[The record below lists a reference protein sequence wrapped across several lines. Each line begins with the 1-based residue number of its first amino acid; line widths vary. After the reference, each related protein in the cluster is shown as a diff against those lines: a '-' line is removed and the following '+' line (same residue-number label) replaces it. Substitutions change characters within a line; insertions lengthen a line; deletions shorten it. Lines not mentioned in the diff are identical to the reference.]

1 MRLVKRILA
10 YALAVGL
17 ALTSI
22 PAESGYVYA
31 QGNGQSVD
39 YSSNKISLGTLNW
52 MDDDREDYY
61 FTSVSSE
68 LDDDTV
74 IKNLCISVD
83 NGGTFSLPSS
93 VLTAN
98 HKTGITLNN
107 EYLSSVSTS
116 DELISV
122 TFSGAFTIAQ
132 VKAFV
137 GDLRFHRNT
146 EDDSVYQKVCV
157 VADDIQ
163 LGENET
169 VLLIDGTPHYY
180 RYVSISND
188 SNITW
193 NDAYGAA
200 KSTSIN
206 GLKGYLATVTSDY
219 EENFLSGFIIER
231 FNFNPTANDWMKNPW
246 AWLGGVRTNVKDSDG
261 FFDNDTLAEYS
272 VDPGD
277 HTYRDVLVNDSW
289 RGTYNADLDL
299 WIAYDWQTEWK
310 MDVNTRQ
317 LIHTVDG
324 EVTYVDPL
332 PRKWYWA
339 CGPEAGNTFYSTNL
353 KGGYENAAGTTGA
366 DLPYGDWYVKSP
378 ENADKGTQRQEF
390 VLALGSNYG
399 TVSWDDTSNELI
411 TGERVAGYLVEYS
424 AYGNIAPSKAPYHA
438 YRYITADEID
448 YNGGRLPGEEKIIT
462 ITGSDFSVDMG
473 TGFVNASTVLELGNI
488 SAKDDLNEACEVTV
502 NPEDLLVLNERI
514 ANGPAGRVTLRLTSG
529 NATSSVKATVVADE
543 NTDISVSVF
552 DPTKQSTPSISVPDN
567 SVSGTTSYTITVP
580 SIEQGLTIA
589 ISPTNQLSTFDFEYG
604 DEQNGVKNDIDAG
617 VDFDSWSPG
626 LIILNGL
633 KEGDNGKVSVKVN
646 SQGNT
651 SKIYEFRVF
660 KDATVK
666 PQEKDITITGNNF
679 SVKAGSAFLTAA
691 ELLTKSE
698 ARAYYIDEHDNYID
712 VDVSVDSA
720 DLIKLNSNIYSS
732 TIGGVDVN
740 LVSGNFKKPI
750 TVNVTAD
757 DNKDMTAKIEDASG
771 GYEGKITPLI
781 KDEEDKRTYNIT
793 VPYDV
798 TSIKIT
804 NTLAEKTASFDTT
817 YGVNDEMLNNKASVS
832 ANESLSELV
841 VSNLQVGDNGDVSI
855 KVKAQNGDTKVYV
868 FSIVRDL
875 CDNANITSND
885 FSVPFGSGFL
895 NSAAVIKK
903 AGIVAKDKEDNE
915 LDVTVDSEGLLALN
929 QRIAE
934 GPSGTVFL
942 KIVAGKT
949 ASLLKVTVLPDS
961 NTDASISVSDPDEK
975 YVPKITATEKTEEKT
990 TYTILLP
997 ADEEALSIKTA
1008 LAKETSS
1015 FDSDYG
1021 IDSTGLIGD
1030 ISLDDESTEQNII
1043 LSNIKAENNG
1053 KVSVKVKA
1061 ADDSSMIYEFVIT
1074 KAKKIVEEVIV
1085 SIEASNFTVDAG
1097 TDMLF
1102 SNDFAELA
1110 NIVATDDSGNEV
1122 GYEIDADDLINLNK
1136 EIADK
1141 AKRFDRTVEV
1151 KISSGKTAKK
1161 VIVTVNPAELDPE
1174 PDMTY
1179 EISDATDV
1187 TGSLSD
1193 KITHTLKTEAGQY
1206 IINITVPYDVKGVKI
1221 ANSVDTESGVEFDTT
1236 YDIKTSDLKAGAKV
1250 LEGSTPS
1257 DITVKDLQVGD
1268 NGSVSVKVKT
1278 VKDKTRIYTFNIT
1291 RDLCDNANISADNF
1305 DVPFG
1310 SNFLNASDIIKKA
1323 SIKAFDKDENELAV
1337 TVDSD
1342 SLLVLNERI
1351 VKGPSGIVTVKLV
1364 AGKTTKLMKVTIRPD
1379 DSTDA
1384 SVSVSDP
1391 DGKNS
1396 PLLSL
1401 ISAGEENRKKFII
1414 NLPCEEDKLVI
1425 NTTLTDSTSSFDLT
1439 YGTDGVLAGDD
1450 ATVVYTSPKKITLSN
1465 IPEGKAFTVSVQV
1478 KAENGDKLVYE
1489 YTIEREKAPVVEEDV
1504 TITVQ
1509 NESIQVKV
1517 GGDYIKA
1524 KDILE
1529 GTGATAS
1536 TTGGKTVSVAVDS
1549 DDLLNLNE
1557 KMIKGTTGS
1566 CDVYLY
1572 AGNAQAKITVDIQ
1585 PVGNTAIGVQ
1595 VSDPV
1600 GSYEPECS
1608 DPVRTKQANTRQ
1620 YSITLPYYE
1629 TAVKIDLT
1637 LDQNASVSDEYG
1649 ENGLETDLKQTATA
1663 EKTTDT
1669 SITVSHV
1676 AVGDNGKISLKV
1688 VVDENTYMIYEFAI
1702 TRDDCS
1708 DAEFEKSANTPSF
1721 RKSTTGFVKEND
1733 IITTG
1738 EVKAKDK
1745 NGTELKVTVDNNDLL
1760 ILNERLQNDIA
1771 GKVSIKLYAGN
1782 TKGSIDVMVLADD
1795 NTDAQIAVTDPDET
1809 YFPRVKGTEVKDG
1822 KTTYKLLL
1830 PSGEDKLKIETK
1842 LAKTTS
1848 SFDQTYGTNGI
1859 NTTSLKTGIAIAADS
1874 PSSIVLSDIPEG
1886 ECGSVSIKVVAADET
1901 SMIYEF
1907 MISREKAP
1915 EVEPEKTVIISLEVS
1930 DFEIEAGSV
1939 ILYSSDFEEKA
1950 KISCTDTEDNKVAY
1964 EINAD
1969 DLINL
1974 NNEIK
1979 DVSKKEDR
1987 TVAVKVTTGK
1997 ITKTVKVKVTPKK
2010 EDAGGEGQDGQDD
2023 QGKENDNP
2031 DGTDIVDPDG
2041 KGQDNPDDQIDDK
2054 PQKQTVVT
2062 ITAEDFEVELG
2073 SNTLTVDEIIKRA
2086 NASAKDDEGKTVEM
2100 NVQMFDLITL
2110 NSYIEGDKERE
2121 YSLTI
2126 YAGSAKKTIT
2136 VKLVPKKQT
2145 EKKEDSEKKA
2155 DEETKESSEAPAET
2169 KEQTV
2174 ETKVE
2179 DDAFVIELSKT
2190 IAVKDKYRFTFVGV
2204 TKKDSVTYRSSK
2216 KKIATVSKKG
2226 VVVGKK
2232 VGTTVITAI
2241 IKKGTFSYKVKLNL
2255 KVVKATNAMDKLISI
2270 KKKGLMKK
2278 TGKLPELNVYEAV
2291 NAGKNI
2297 KLKFSNLAKDAKL
2310 ECVSDNKNVKIAK
2323 LSLSK
2328 KKKTATITVKGQK
2341 RGFSHVTVKVNQGG
2355 RFYYVRYLIRV
2366 KSGKWTLK
2374 QLKTYLN

>member
-1 MRLVKRILA
+1 MAFVM
-10 YALAVGL
+10 ALSLMTVS
-17 ALTSI
+17 T
-22 PAESGYVYA
+22 PKVMA
-31 QGNGQSVD
+31 QEAGNKD
-39 YSSNKISLGTLNW
+39 YESNKISLGTLTWSN
-52 MDDDREDYY
+52 EKADYS
-61 FTSVSSE
+61 FPDADIDVNSGSLST
-68 LDDDTV
+68 
-74 IKNLCISVD
+74 LCVSVD
-83 NGGTFSLPSS
+83 KGGTFSVGNVSFPNATFISGI
-93 VLTAN
+93 TAN
-98 HKTGITLNN
+98 GAYSNTLATG
-107 EYLSSVSTS
+107 EYESVSIKGS
-116 DELISV
+116 LSPSEIE
-122 TFSGAFTIAQ
+122 AFLQGLT
-132 VKAFV
+132 
-137 GDLRFHRNT
+137 FHRNT
-146 EDDSVYQKVCV
+146 NEITEFQRVSVFADSVEL
-157 VADDIQ
+157 DDH
-163 LGENET
+163 T
-169 VLLIDGTPHYY
+169 SVMLIDGTPHYY
-180 RYVSISND
+180 KYVNVSASAID
-188 SNITW
+188 W
-193 NDAYGAA
+193 FDAYAEA
-200 KSTSIN
+200 KNSTLN
-206 GLKGYLATVTSDY
+206 GMKGYLATVTSDV
-219 EENFLSGFIIER
+219 ENR
-231 FNFNPTANDWMKNPW
+231 F
-246 AWLGGVRTNVKDSDG
+246 V
-261 FFDNDTLAEYS
+261 
-272 VDPGD
+272 
-277 HTYRDVLVNDSW
+277 YRSVNDVCSLNSSSNI
-289 RGTYNADLDL
+289 NAWIGGIRTHITDSNRSVLDAEAISANNL
-299 WIAYDWQTEWK
+299 
-310 MDVNTRQ
+310 N
-317 LIHTVDG
+317 LGDG
-324 EVTYVDPL
+324 LNYET
-332 PRKWYWA
+332 PRNWYWI
-339 CGPEAGNTFYSTNL
+339 CGPEAGKSFYTTNI
-353 KGGYENAAGTTGA
+353 KGNSESAPGTAMTDIKFESWETDKPDNMIVSYDKYDGFEGA
-366 DLPYGDWYVKSP
+366 Q
-378 ENADKGTQRQEF
+378 ACA
-390 VLALGSNYG
+390 LALGHFSNTTG
-399 TVSWDDTSNELI
+399 DDPFWDDYYPNYTGNYWEQNEGHTCAI
-411 TGERVAGYLVEYS
+411 TGYIVEYS
-424 AYGNIAPSKAPYHA
+424 SYGNIKPTVAPCNAI
-438 YRYITADEID
+438 RYVSADAHD
-448 YNGGRLPGEEKIIT
+448 YNKEDLPGTERIVT
-462 ITGSDFSVDMG
+462 ISCEDFNIDMG
-473 TGFVNASTVLELGNI
+473 SGFINSESLKTLGKI
-488 SAKDDLNEACEVTV
+488 SAVNDLGANVAVSVNTDDLLA
-502 NPEDLLVLNERI
+502 LNERI
-514 ANGPAGRVTLRLTSG
+514 ANGPAG
-529 NATSSVKATVVADE
+529 
-543 NTDISVSVF
+543 SVSVRLTAEGASKTLKVTVESVAEDDDYKVSVTVL
-552 DPTKQSTPSISVPDN
+552 DPANKNIPLITGPDK
-567 SVSGTTSYTITVP
+567 TITDKNVYNIVVP
-580 SIEQGLTIA
+580 NEETGLYIVT
-589 ISPTNQLSTFDFEYG
+589 SLESNNLSFDQTYG
-604 DEQNGVKNDIDAG
+604 DSTNKGVKSELTSNSIKLTAVNAG
-617 VDFDSWSPG
+617 VITLSD
-626 LIILNGL
+626 IA
-633 KEGDNGKVSVKVN
+633 EGDNGKVSVKVN
-646 SQGNT
+646 
-651 SKIYEFRVF
+651 
-660 KDATVK
+660 
-666 PQEKDITITGNNF
+666 
-679 SVKAGSAFLTAA
+679 AG
-691 ELLTKSE
+691 E
-698 ARAYYIDEHDNYID
+698 
-712 VDVSVDSA
+712 
-720 DLIKLNSNIYSS
+720 
-732 TIGGVDVN
+732 
-740 LVSGNFKKPI
+740 
-750 TVNVTAD
+750 
-757 DNKDMTAKIEDASG
+757 
-771 GYEGKITPLI
+771 
-781 KDEEDKRTYNIT
+781 
-793 VPYDV
+793 
-798 TSIKIT
+798 T
-804 NTLAEKTASFDTT
+804 N
-817 YGVNDEMLNNKASVS
+817 
-832 ANESLSELV
+832 
-841 VSNLQVGDNGDVSI
+841 
-855 KVKAQNGDTKVYV
+855 
-868 FSIVRDL
+868 
-875 CDNANITSND
+875 
-885 FSVPFGSGFL
+885 
-895 NSAAVIKK
+895 
-903 AGIVAKDKEDNE
+903 
-915 LDVTVDSEGLLALN
+915 
-929 QRIAE
+929 
-934 GPSGTVFL
+934 
-942 KIVAGKT
+942 
-949 ASLLKVTVLPDS
+949 
-961 NTDASISVSDPDEK
+961 
-975 YVPKITATEKTEEKT
+975 
-990 TYTILLP
+990 
-997 ADEEALSIKTA
+997 
-1008 LAKETSS
+1008 
-1015 FDSDYG
+1015 
-1021 IDSTGLIGD
+1021 
-1030 ISLDDESTEQNII
+1030 
-1043 LSNIKAENNG
+1043 
-1053 KVSVKVKA
+1053 
-1061 ADDSSMIYEFVIT
+1061 SMIYEFNIEREETEVVEEKDVTIEAEDFSIKASSSFLSAAELIKESKAKAYLTEDNTKSVPVTVDSTDLETLNSKIFDAIPGESSVKLYAGNKTKTITVTITADDNTDMKVDVADKTGELSNKIT
-1074 KAKKIVEEVIV
+1074 KLVEEKT
-1085 SIEASNFTVDAG
+1085 SE
-1097 TDMLF
+1097 
-1102 SNDFAELA
+1102 
-1110 NIVATDDSGNEV
+1110 
-1122 GYEIDADDLINLNK
+1122 
-1136 EIADK
+1136 
-1141 AKRFDRTVEV
+1141 
-1151 KISSGKTAKK
+1151 KI
-1161 VIVTVNPAELDPE
+1161 
-1174 PDMTY
+1174 Y
-1179 EISDATDV
+1179 R
-1187 TGSLSD
+1187 
-1193 KITHTLKTEAGQY
+1193 
-1206 IINITVPYDVKGVKI
+1206 ITVPYDVKEIKITNSIVKNTADFDNTYGTNGI
-1221 ANSVDTESGVEFDTT
+1221 LNELVSETTLADT
-1236 YDIKTSDLKAGAKV
+1236 
-1250 LEGSTPS
+1250 STPGA
-1257 DITVKDLQVGD
+1257 ITLSNLKVGE
-1268 NGSVSVKVKT
+1268 NGDVSVRVKAQSGT
-1278 VKDKTRIYTFNIT
+1278 TMTYTFNIT

-1979 DVSKKEDR
+1979 DVSNKEDR

-2190 IAVKDKYRFTFVGV
+2190 IAVKDKNRFTFVGV